1 MKHCCKDFNP
11 DLVVAPSICDSNQD
25 HATVGLNA
33 GRVFKDRNLISYKEP
48 WNCDNKRIDYFVPIS
63 DEELDKK
70 IVVKESG
77 HTKSDEYKKQ
87 KEEFDKKVKEEKKDP
102 ECLRCHATAYK
113 MKIKKG
119 KSKKGSKNFIEDVAC
134 EACHGPGE
142 AYVKVKKNYQKK
154 GKDAFKKLLKED
166 PMMARKVQY
175 DTGLYVAG
183 INKYKTIKEQCL
195 ECHWEDV
202 NDKNKCPKCD
212 KDEKGKP
219 IVMKFK
225 KYFKLDDHRDHDT
238 IDDVLPKVDKKKWKG
253 YLEQDPLF
261 KTKPS
266 NAK

>member
-1 MKHCCKDFNP
+1 MFSRR
-11 DLVVAPSICDSNQD
+11 L
-25 HATVGLNA
+25 
-33 GRVFKDRNLISYKEP
+33 RNLIMAFVVISILSLIILQSNQSFGAAKQKYRYLGNAGCKCHLSKGCFEGEEYKE
-48 WNCDNKRIDYFVPIS
+48 RLHSHTF
-63 DEELDKK
+63 DERLKTD
-70 IVVKESG
+70 
-77 HTKSDEYKKQ
+77 
-87 KEEFDKKVKEEKKDP
+87 EEKKDP

-113 MKIKKG
+113 MKIKRG

-134 EACHGPGE
+134 ESCHGAGE
-142 AYVKVKKNYQKK
+142 GYVKVKKNYQKK

-175 DTGLYVAG
+175 DAGEYVAG

-195 ECHWEDV
+195 ECHWEDA

-219 IVMKFK
+219 IVMDFK
-225 KYFKLDDHRDHDT
+225 KYFKLDDHRDHDA

>member
-1 MKHCCKDFNP
+1 MFSRR
-11 DLVVAPSICDSNQD
+11 L
-25 HATVGLNA
+25 
-33 GRVFKDRNLISYKEP
+33 RNLIMAFVVISISSLIILQSNQSFGAAKQKYKYLGNAGCKCHLSKGCFEGEEYKE
-48 WNCDNKRIDYFVPIS
+48 RLHSHTF
-63 DEELDKK
+63 DERLKTD
-70 IVVKESG
+70 
-77 HTKSDEYKKQ
+77 
-87 KEEFDKKVKEEKKDP
+87 EEKKDP

-183 INKYKTIKEQCL
+183 INKYKTIREQCL

-202 NDKNKCPKCD
+202 NDKNKCPKAD

-225 KYFKLDDHRDHDT
+225 KYFKLDDHRDHDG

-266 NAK
+266 NVK